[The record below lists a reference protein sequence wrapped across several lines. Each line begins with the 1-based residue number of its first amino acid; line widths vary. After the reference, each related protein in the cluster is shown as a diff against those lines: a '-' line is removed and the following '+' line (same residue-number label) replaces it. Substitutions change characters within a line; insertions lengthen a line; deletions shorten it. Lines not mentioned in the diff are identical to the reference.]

1 MAANKGNGGGAF
13 GSVQFLA
20 DGTPIVGNMEDIA
33 DFATMQWGNWEFIEQ
48 SLYDS
53 FAYAAAGT
61 TGITLFQT
69 PQGQGTGFGGGAK
82 TASDTNMVNAGMLSQ
97 GLMQLVTSLEIEFQP
112 ATPTVAAGMPA
123 AFGAQA
129 VATSVNDAFVFW
141 RSGNLVFKVL
151 AKIYVQEAPLMRF
164 PGNADFSLQA
174 ALADATTAAAASQSR
189 IAYASSYGQPY
200 VISPQNIL
208 IPSTTNFFVAL
219 NWPEGVQAITNPAR
233 VFVHLNGMEARLAQ

>member
-1 MAANKGNGGGAF
+1 
-13 GSVQFLA
+13 
-20 DGTPIVGNMEDIA
+20 
-33 DFATMQWGNWEFIEQ
+33 
-48 SLYDS
+48 
-53 FAYAAAGT
+53 
-61 TGITLFQT
+61 
-69 PQGQGTGFGGGAK
+69 
-82 TASDTNMVNAGMLSQ
+82 
-97 GLMQLVTSLEIEFQP
+97 
-112 ATPTVAAGMPA
+112 MPA